1 MPQSYSSMKHEQILQ
16 LCVEGSQPARREALI
31 RNIMSVDSIEYDQA
45 TIQVIQLAQINR
57 SYMQLEYSPYHLGMG
72 GALLSGAISFPLVFD
87 KRSVMWFN
95 DVFVTAE
102 IPPPEDLE
110 TFWEIGSWSWGW
122 MEPVIGQ
129 ASFVLLLLQFARSQ
143 AMKLGL
149 KPYGD
154 YMLHVRS
161 KRLVE
166 AYPQYNPMFLNW
178 FAESEALYVSNYL
191 LVNAQNIESIKV
203 QQETCK
209 TSKRISAI
217 ERSTTELKQ
226 LLLAAY
232 RDRTNDHS
240 KLAT

>member
-45 TIQVIQLAQINR
+45 TLQVVQLAQINR

-178 FAESEALYVSNYL
+178 FAESEALYGN
-191 LVNAQNIESIKV
+191 
-203 QQETCK
+203 TR
-209 TSKRISAI
+209 SK
-217 ERSTTELKQ
+217 
-226 LLLAAY
+226 
-232 RDRTNDHS
+232 
-240 KLAT
+240 